1 MDSNSLLGRDEVL
14 LAAALDGDNDAWT
27 QLVARFQYPLRRI
40 ARRWCPELPADLP
53 PLSRERKLALLQM
66 GISSHYARLCFEAY
80 EYEGIFEGRGKY
92 LFSCSDQMNRLVL
105 SMDQDSPSLITPQL
119 HA

>member
-1 MDSNSLLGRDEVL
+1 VSYVGFFTVSWKKEYEGPRD
-14 LAAALDGDNDAWT
+14 
-27 QLVARFQYPLRRI
+27 
-40 ARRWCPELPADLP
+40 
-53 PLSRERKLALLQM
+53 
-66 GISSHYARLCFEAY
+66 LCFEAY